1 MGTRLAV
8 VPELESEL
16 DDLFARPLGE
26 FIAARNDLARRLRK
40 AGQEEAAERVQAL
53 KKPSVPVWVVNQL
66 ARRHPDEVEAL
77 VAAGDRLR
85 RAQEDAFRGG
95 GTDVVRE
102 ATVAER
108 DAARTL
114 TRLARDLLAEEGR
127 PATRA
132 ATDRIGSLLRAAA
145 TSPETAQL
153 LAAGRLTEE
162 VESTGFGAV
171 AGIAPARPA
180 RTRPARPKP
189 RPEADR
195 ERQQREQRRKR
206 LEAQVERLRRAAEE
220 AEAKAERAERT
231 AEKARADAVDARRAV
246 TAAKAELEKESHAE

>member
-1 MGTRLAV
+1 MSPHLAV
-8 VPELESEL
+8 VPELDSEL
-16 DDLFARPLGE
+16 DDLFARPLAE
-26 FIAARNDLARRLRK
+26 FTAARNELVRRLRK
-40 AGQEEAAERVQAL
+40 AGQEDAAARVQAL
-53 KKPSVPVWVVNQL
+53 KKPSVPVWTVNQL
-66 ARRHPDEVEAL
+66 ARRHPDELREL
-77 VAAGDRLR
+77 VAAGERLR
-85 RAQEDAFRGG
+85 TAQQQAFRGA
-95 GTDVVRE
+95 GTDTVRA

-108 DAARTL
+108 GAARTL
-114 TRLARDLLAEEGR
+114 TRLAHDLLVAEGR
-127 PATRA
+127 PPTRA
-132 ATDRIGSLLRAAA
+132 VAERIGSLLRAAA
-145 TSPETAQL
+145 VDPETAQL

-180 RTRPARPKP
+180 RARPARPKP

-246 TAAKAELEKESHAE
+246 AAAK